1 MSKVYDEKL
10 EAYAKLKAEH
20 PAEPLRFFADHF
32 GVNQG
37 TVSRW
42 NKALKKLS
50 LKEEAIDELETRL
63 RKEYDAKLQTL
74 LDEKAEEQAEREHK
88 RLLAEERVS
97 ENKRQYFQRIFNECQ
112 KVDIYPS
119 ETIDVTWQ
127 GIRVTLFGG
136 QKNTVPEVI
145 AGVYLDS
152 QKQGQQAAN
161 TIARYQAGQ
170 HLGKLG
176 RIR

>member
-1 MSKVYDEKL
+1 MKPYEERL

-20 PAEPLRFFADHF
+20 PAEPLAFFAEHY

-74 LDEKAEEQAEREHK
+74 LDEKAEERAEREHK
-88 RLLAEERVS
+88 RLLAEERA
-97 ENKRQYFQRIFNECQ
+97 NTNRHAYFKRILDECAREIIITNSNE
-112 KVDIYPS
+112 DI
-119 ETIDVTWQ
+119 TWQ
-127 GIRVTLFGG
+127 GFQFHIQGG
-136 QKNTVPEVI
+136 VPTEVPEVI
-145 AGVYLDS
+145 AGVLRDS

-161 TIARYQAGQ
+161 TIARYKAGQ
-170 HLGKLG
+170 YLGHM
-176 RIR
+176 